1 MHYLDQEIE
10 EMHIL
15 AAREMAETGKEVNIF
30 QFDSGPITFDKYKI
44 RE

>member
-1 MHYLDQEIE
+1 
-10 EMHIL
+10 MHIL

-30 QFDSGPITFDKYKI
+30 QFDSGPITFEKYKI